1 MVYAIRDF
9 IRNFVE
15 IDTDEI
21 IDTRLTLS
29 EAEDDLNAKK
39 ETKQDYVAAKMTTML
54 VEKALRHMTRSV
66 KSGNYEKN
74 ATRMDHY
81 LPVRLRN

>member
-1 MVYAIRDF
+1 MLYAIRDF

-21 IDTRLTLS
+21 IDARLTLS

-39 ETKQDYVAAKMTTML
+39 ETKQDYVAANEDDYDAGRKSIAAYDKISKIRRFKQPQ
-54 VEKALRHMTRSV
+54 EKC
-66 KSGNYEKN
+66 N
-74 ATRMDHY
+74 A
-81 LPVRLRN
+81 N